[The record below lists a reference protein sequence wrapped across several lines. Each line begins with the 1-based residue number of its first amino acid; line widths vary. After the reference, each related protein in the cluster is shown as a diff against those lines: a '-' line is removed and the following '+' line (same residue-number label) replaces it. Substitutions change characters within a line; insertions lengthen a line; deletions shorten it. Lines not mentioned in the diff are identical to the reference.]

1 MNPHLHGSKQIKS
14 LAIMVRGFDMAGA
27 VAISSLHH
35 AEALA
40 GDYEVLILTDTGPAK
55 TRRLGYNLTVQ
66 KLDTFSLHWLR
77 RYSHVPNELLF
88 ILCTAIQLLL
98 GLNSKRFDVVVFHSH
113 PSTALLAPIF
123 RRRLRCKTVMVMHG
137 DINDRPAGTYDP
149 RLTWWYKI
157 TTGRAYRVVDAVIAL
172 STYMRNFAIAG
183 GAHPEKVFIVPNGV
197 DPAEIGLSTI
207 DQPNQSTDATAKH
220 STRILF
226 IGRIEYNKGVDLL
239 VQAFA
244 KLKAHFPE
252 LSLCCVGGPNPT
264 FMRALREQI
273 RVLGVED
280 SLEFIPPVS
289 RSQLGAF
296 YRSAKLV
303 VVPSR
308 SETQS
313 TVLME
318 SMAASKPVVA
328 SDTGGNTMMVVEN
341 ETGLLFPSGN
351 ADGLYAALKKLL
363 SDEKQ
368 LMLMGEAAQRRYNE
382 LYSLEKTAADLRQ
395 AFSEIMNNGERLNQ
409 L

>member
-1 MNPHLHGSKQIKS
+1 
-14 LAIMVRGFDMAGA
+14 MVKGFDLCGA

-40 GDYEVLILTDTGPAK
+40 DDYEVIILTDTGSAK
-55 TRRLGYNLTVQ
+55 SRRLGVNLTVQ
-66 KLDTFSLHWLR
+66 RIDTFSLHWLR
-77 RYSHVPNELLF
+77 RYSHVPNEFFFILSTAVQLLF
-88 ILCTAIQLLL
+88 DRRK
-98 GLNSKRFDVVVFHSH
+98 KRFDAIVFHSH
-113 PSTALLAPIF
+113 PSTALLAPVL

-137 DINDRPAGTYDP
+137 DINDRPVGTYDP

-157 TTGRAYRVVDAVIAL
+157 TTSRAYRVVDAVIAL

-197 DPAEIGLSTI
+197 DPAEIGLSI
-207 DQPNQSTDATAKH
+207 PDQDNKAIAPDSK
-220 STRILF
+220 SSRRILF

-239 VQAFA
+239 IQAFA
-244 KLKAHFPE
+244 RLKTHFPD
-252 LSLCCVGGPNPT
+252 LSLCCIGSPNPT
-264 FMRALREQI
+264 FMRSLHDQI

-289 RSQLGAF
+289 RHELGSF

-303 VVPSR
+303 AIPSR

-341 ETGLLFPSGN
+341 QTGLLFPSGD
-351 ADGLYAALKKLL
+351 ADGLYDALKNLL
-363 SDEKQ
+363 SDETR
-368 LMLMGEAAQRRYNE
+368 LRVMGEAAQRRYTE

-395 AFSEIMNNGERLNQ
+395 AFLEITKDDQE
-409 L
+409 